1 MRRTLW
7 VAIAL
12 CGLAGP
18 ARAYIDSSPTLGK
31 IINESQH
38 IVVLQVDKVSVE
50 KRAIIYKK
58 IADLKGTSGADP
70 TKHQVVDGSH
80 PREPRA
86 VLDWAVDAQE
96 SGLLAVCFQNG
107 NAARICLG
115 SYWYDCAAVAA
126 SWWRMTRGAPELSLS
141 YCGSAG
147 RLRDLVTAML
157 SGKEVAIPVL
167 KHRLYENTGFR
178 SVLFK
183 DVPRGKDCPVWR
195 VKGSLRMPGTAH
207 ESALTPVG
215 EGAAGPEEVPAL
227 LAALKQAE
235 SRARAEAADEL
246 GAIGPAAGAATPA
259 LRTALKDPEALV
271 RVSAAQALARIDA
284 GDPAPVPLLAD
295 LLKDNAVKA
304 RKAAAYALGNLG
316 ADARDAVPALVQTLK
331 DADPAVRWSAAES
344 LGQVGAPAAAGVPA
358 LMELLSDP
366 QCRAGAA
373 DSLGEIGAVAK
384 EAIPALQEL
393 LKDADGG
400 VRWTA
405 ALALLR
411 IDPQAAKPALPMLV
425 QRLSSGD
432 EKVYWDARWYLL
444 MMGPAAKDAAPA
456 VAARLQAG
464 DRWCANVLVAIA
476 GPEATAAIPTLI
488 HVLVYSAK
496 CNDIPQC
503 DWAAQNL
510 AQIGQASAPAVID
523 LLKDPNAPVRAR
535 AVRCLA
541 ALGAKSSKEAL
552 PALLGALKDADP
564 GVRIQAAEG
573 LGGFKSRAIEASA
586 ALKLAL
592 RDSNLGVRLAASS
605 SLIAVCGPEAQDAL
619 PVLKAALGD
628 GDVAVRRKAAEALA
642 ELGPAVTNAAPIL
655 QAVLQDKDARAR
667 IVAAEA
673 LLKAK
678 ALSAKDALPVLLSAL
693 KDQDPWTRQHAA
705 MSLGLLGA
713 AAKEAIP
720 ALTPA
725 LQDPTAEVRSA
736 AAEALKHIQL
746 N

>member
-1 MRRTLW
+1 MRRTLCA
-7 VAIAL
+7 AIAL
-12 CGLAGP
+12 CGLASP

-31 IINESQH
+31 ILNESQH
-38 IVVLQVDKVSVE
+38 VLVLQVDKVSVE

-58 IADLKGTSGADP
+58 VADLKGTSGTDP
-70 TKHQVVDGSH
+70 IKHQVDDGSH

-86 VLDWAVDAQE
+86 VLDWASDAQE

-115 SYWYDCAAVAA
+115 SYWYDCALGEA

-141 YCGSAG
+141 YCGPAT

-167 KHRLYENTGFR
+167 KHRLYESSGFQ

-235 SRARAEAADEL
+235 SQARAEAAGEL
-246 GAIGPAAGAATPA
+246 GAIGPAAGAATAA
-259 LRTALKDPEALV
+259 LRVTLKDPDALV

-284 GDPAPVPLLAD
+284 RDPAPVPVLAD
-295 LLKDNAVKA
+295 LLKDKSVKA

-331 DADPAVRWSAAES
+331 DADPAVRWTAAES
-344 LGQVGAPAAAGVPA
+344 LGQVGAPAAAAVPA
-358 LMELLSDP
+358 LVELLHDAQS
-366 QCRAGAA
+366 RAAAADALGQIGAA
-373 DSLGEIGAVAK
+373 AK
-384 EAIPALQEL
+384 AAIPALQEL

-400 VRWTA
+400 MRWTA

-425 QRLSSGD
+425 QRLNNGD

-456 VAARLQAG
+456 VIARLQTG
-464 DRWCANVLVAIA
+464 DTWCANVLVAIA

-488 HVLVYSAK
+488 KALVYAAK

-503 DWAAQNL
+503 DWAAHNL
-510 AQIGQASAPAVID
+510 AQIGQASIPAVTD
-523 LLKDPNAPVRAR
+523 LLKDTNAPVRAR

-541 ALGAKSSKEAL
+541 AVGAKSSQEVVPGVL
-552 PALLGALKDADP
+552 EALKDADV
-564 GVRIQAAEG
+564 GVR
-573 LGGFKSRAIEASA
+573 RSA
-586 ALKLAL
+586 A
-592 RDSNLGVRLAASS
+592 
-605 SLIAVCGPEAQDAL
+605 Q
-619 PVLKAALGD
+619 
-628 GDVAVRRKAAEALA
+628 ALA
-642 ELGPAVTNAAPIL
+642 ELGPAAAEVAPAFQPL
-655 QAVLQDKDARAR
+655 LQDRDAGVRV
-667 IVAAEA
+667 VAAGA
-673 LLKAK
+673 LVKAK
-678 ALSAKDALPVLLSAL
+678 TFSARDALPVLLSAL
-693 KDQDPWTRQHAA
+693 KEKDPWTRRQAA
-705 MSLGLLGA
+705 IQLGVLGPA
-713 AAKEAIP
+713 ANEAVP

-725 LQDPTAEVRSA
+725 LQDSAPEVRSA
-736 AAEALKHIQL
+736 VTEALKQIQAK
-746 N
+746 